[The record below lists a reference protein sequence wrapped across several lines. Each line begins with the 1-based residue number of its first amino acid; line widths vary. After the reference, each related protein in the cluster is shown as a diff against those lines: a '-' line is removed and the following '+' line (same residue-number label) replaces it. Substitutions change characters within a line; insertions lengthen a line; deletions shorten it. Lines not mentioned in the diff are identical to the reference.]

1 MQEWRPAT
9 LTVLAVLAI
18 LASWLCP
25 VHRLPNDWPL
35 DTSTIWTTLGLTVAA
50 LVLPV
55 LRLRYSFRWTE
66 LWPILAGIALNLSIN
81 ALVATLDLPFFLDT
95 VGTIVVGV
103 WLSSHAG
110 ATTGLASA
118 LLTALFN
125 PVALDFASIQAFICM
140 AAGILAQMGSF
151 RTPVAAAVS
160 GFLIGT
166 LCAILAAPFN
176 VMKYGDSFLGDSPLD
191 SILMNV
197 FFVGPLDKATAFVL
211 AWGVLSV
218 LVAKPAPERLVAM
231 AE

>member
-1 MQEWRPAT
+1 MQEWRPAA
-9 LTVLAVLAI
+9 LSVLAVFAI

-25 VHRLPNDWPL
+25 IHRLPNDWPL
-35 DTSTIWTTLGLTVAA
+35 DTTTIWTSLGLTAAA
-50 LVLPV
+50 LTLLV
-55 LRLRYSFRWTE
+55 LRLHYSFRWAE
-66 LWPILAGIALNLSIN
+66 LWPILPGIALNLLIN
-81 ALVATLDLPFFLDT
+81 ALVVSLDLPIFLDT

-125 PVALDFASIQAFICM
+125 PAALDFASIQAFVGL

-151 RTPVAAAVS
+151 RTPLAAAVS

-166 LCAILAAPFN
+166 PCAILAAPLN
-176 VMKYGDSFLGDSPLD
+176 VMKYGDSFLGDSPFD
-191 SILMNV
+191 TILTNV
-197 FFVGPLDKATAFVL
+197 FFIGPVDKATAFVL

-218 LVAKPAPERLVAM
+218 LVAKPAPERLAAM
-231 AE
+231 SE